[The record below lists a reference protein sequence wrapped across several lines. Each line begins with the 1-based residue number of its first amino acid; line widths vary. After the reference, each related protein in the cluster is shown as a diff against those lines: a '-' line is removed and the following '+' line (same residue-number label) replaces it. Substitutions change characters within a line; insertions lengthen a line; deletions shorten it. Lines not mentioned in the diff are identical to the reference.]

1 MAIYY
6 LHRAESYENLGFSEI
21 AKKDY
26 DIFRELEPN
35 FQYNLEI

>member
-1 MAIYY
+1 MAVYY

-26 DIFRELEPN
+26 DIFRELEPH
-35 FQYNLEI
+35 F